1 MSYAIIRADKFKTIN
16 WSGGISTQLY
26 IYPETSDYALRNFDF
41 RLSTARVEVEKS
53 NFTPLPGV
61 SRKIMILD
69 GEIEISHKK
78 HYTKK
83 LQQFDVDAFEG
94 DWETSSIGICT
105 DFNLMTR
112 GNTKGKL
119 SSISLLKNKTT
130 NFKAFKEYSKI
141 IVYLYS
147 GKITF
152 LFEKEE
158 LIFNQGELLILDKK
172 DTNSVIF
179 NAIYNSELIVSKI
192 SK

>member
-1 MSYAIIRADKFKTIN
+1 MSYSIIRADKFKTIN

-41 RLSTARVEVEKS
+41 RLSSAKVEVEKS
-53 NFTPLPGV
+53 DFTALPSV

-69 GEIEISHKK
+69 GEIEISHKN

-83 LQQFDVDAFEG
+83 LQQFDVDEFEG
-94 DWETSSIGICT
+94 DWQTSSIGICT

-112 GNTKGKL
+112 GNTKGQL

-130 NFKAFKEYSKI
+130 NFEVSKEYSKV

-152 LFEKEE
+152 LFETEE
-158 LIFNQGELLILDKK
+158 VILNQGELLILDQIMMKNMK
-172 DTNSVIF
+172 LTAVENSK
-179 NAIYNSELIVSKI
+179 LIVSEI
-192 SK
+192 SI